1 MGIVQVGTIFWGN
14 IPATE
19 KGNVLGSFLQI
30 EILHTESKFWHRF
43 KQILACFLFI
53 VCCMYV
59 IMEDHILYGE
69 NSVISFINH

>member
-43 KQILACFLFI
+43 K
-53 VCCMYV
+53 
-59 IMEDHILYGE
+59 
-69 NSVISFINH
+69 